1 MCNSEIVLWVLY
13 VFLLNLSLTVE
24 IGAYLLVLYLLLSN
38 LLEMVN
44 KRYSDET
51 CVLEVE
57 LEVRVQEVKEW
68 TRSSV
73 WKCN

>member
-1 MCNSEIVLWVLY
+1 MCNSEIVLQVLY

-44 KRYSDET
+44 KRVLDET

-57 LEVRVQEVKEW
+57 LEVKVQEVKE
-68 TRSSV
+68 
-73 WKCN
+73 